1 MNKNIILIGFMGTGK
16 SSLGRRLA
24 RRLGY
29 KFVDTDSA
37 IEEITGKTVEQI
49 FRKDGEIRFRSEE
62 KLLVRKLS
70 GQSGLVVATG
80 GGMVLE
86 QENVDLLKQ
95 NGVLIC
101 LRAEPEVILKRVK
114 NKKRRPLLS
123 RGDLLENIIKLTKE
137 RESAYEIADFSVDT
151 SGLTFDEVLN
161 QIRKFLQ
168 QEGYIK

>member
-1 MNKNIILIGFMGTGK
+1 MKKNIILIGFMGTGK

-29 KFVDTDSA
+29 KFIDTDSA
-37 IEEITGKTVEQI
+37 IEKVTGKTVAQI

-62 KLLVRKLS
+62 KLQVRKLS

-80 GGMVLE
+80 GGTVLD

-95 NGVLIC
+95 NGIFIC
-101 LRAEPEVILKRVK
+101 LRADPEIILQRVK

-123 RGDLLENIIKLTKE
+123 RGDLWENITRLLKE
-137 RESAYEIADFSVDT
+137 RDSSYEIAELTVDT
-151 SGLTFDEVLN
+151 GKLSFDEALN

-168 QEGYIK
+168 QQGYL